1 MVVLIMRTIL
11 AKLLEK
17 SEDLFGYVTYVF
29 EILEEEEI
37 KSCNCK
43 YLMCVRYPNWDHR
56 ILDKGE
62 VGYLK
67 YNEVR
72 AGLDTW
78 YDGNTF
84 VPYKYDDIQFLKF
97 IKKTECDEDEC
108 IM

>member
-1 MVVLIMRTIL
+1 MVVLNMKTIL
-11 AKLLEK
+11 AKLIET
-17 SEDLFGYVTYVF
+17 SEDLFGYITYVF

-37 KSCNCK
+37 KFSESK

-56 ILDKGE
+56 SLNKGE

-67 YNEVR
+67 YNEVK

-78 YDGNTF
+78 YDGKTF
-84 VPYKYDDIQFLKF
+84 VPYKYNDIQFLKF
-97 IKKTECDEDEC
+97 IKKTNEEDEC

>member
-1 MVVLIMRTIL
+1 MRTIL
-11 AKLLEK
+11 AKLLET
-17 SEDLFGYVTYVF
+17 SNDLFGYITYVF

-37 KSCNCK
+37 QFSNSK
-43 YLMCVRYPNWDHR
+43 YLMCIRYPNWDHR
-56 ILDKGE
+56 PLEKGE

-78 YDGNTF
+78 YDGKDF
-84 VPYKYDDIQFLKF
+84 IPYKYNDIQFLKF
-97 IKKTECDEDEC
+97 IKKTNNEDEC